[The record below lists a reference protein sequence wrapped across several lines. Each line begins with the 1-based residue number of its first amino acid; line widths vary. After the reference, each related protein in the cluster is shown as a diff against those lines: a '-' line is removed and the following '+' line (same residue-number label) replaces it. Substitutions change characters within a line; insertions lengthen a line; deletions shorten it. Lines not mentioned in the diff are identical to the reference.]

1 MPTNNKP
8 NSLITEKSPY
18 LLQHAHNPVDW
29 FPWGEEAF
37 EKAKRE
43 NKPVLI
49 SIGYSTCHWCH
60 VMAHESFEDEEIAG
74 ILNDKFIAIK
84 VDREERPDVD
94 SVYMRICQLMTGQ
107 GGWPLNVFVTPD
119 QKPFYAGTYFPKTSK
134 FNRPGFIDVLEHLSE
149 TFAND
154 RQHVEDIAENAAAH
168 LEVKV
173 HPTEGM
179 LGEQAVHDTY
189 RQLAGGFDT
198 VYGGFG
204 QAPKFPMP
212 HMLLFLLR
220 YYSYT
225 GKEQALA
232 GVTKTLDGMANGGIF
247 DHIGFGFARYSTD
260 NEWLVPHFEKM
271 LYDNALLLSAYTEAY
286 QVTNNERYKQ
296 IATQIVTFIKR
307 EMMHEDGSFF
317 SALDADTEGREGKY
331 YIWSKKEIMNL
342 LGDDLGSLY
351 CKVYNITEQGNFE
364 GENIPNLIFTR
375 REAILEETGLTEHEL
390 TERLEGARK
399 KLLEARENRSY
410 PHTDDKVLTSWNAL
424 MIAGLAK
431 AAKVFHEPD
440 FLNMAETAIRFLERH
455 LIPDGRVMVRYREGE
470 VKNKGFIDDYAFLI
484 WAYLELY
491 EASFN
496 PSYLKKA
503 KMLCTSMLDL
513 FWDERNGGFFFTG
526 NDAETLLVREKE
538 VYDGAVP
545 SGNSAAAVQLLRLGR
560 LTGDVSLIE
569 KAEAMFSVFKR
580 EIEAYPSSSAFFM
593 QSVLTHIMPQKEI
606 VVFGSKDD
614 PDRKRFIEALQEH
627 FTTAYTILAA
637 EHPEELAGISDFAAG
652 YQMID
657 GKTTVYIC
665 ENFTCRRPTTDI
677 DEAMNV
683 LQISSRA

>member
-1 MPTNNKP
+1 
-8 NSLITEKSPY
+8 
-18 LLQHAHNPVDW
+18 
-29 FPWGEEAF
+29 
-37 EKAKRE
+37 
-43 NKPVLI
+43 
-49 SIGYSTCHWCH
+49 
-60 VMAHESFEDEEIAG
+60 MAHESFEDEEIAG
-74 ILNDKFIAIK
+74 MLNDKFIAIK

-296 IATQIVTFIKR
+296 IAAQIVTFIQR

-342 LGDDLGSLY
+342 LGDQLGSLY

-390 TERLEGARK
+390 TERLEGARI

-440 FLNMAETAIRFLERH
+440 FLSMAETAIRFLERH

-491 EASFN
+491 EAGFN

-503 KMLCTSMLDL
+503 KTLCTSMLDL
-513 FWDERNGGFFFTG
+513 FWDERHGGFFFTG

-627 FTTAYTILAA
+627 FTPAYTILAT

-652 YQMID
+652 YEMID

>member
-1 MPTNNKP
+1 MPATR
-8 NSLITEKSPY
+8 LIMNGSCRILRKCCMTTPFSS
-18 LLQHAHNPVDW
+18 A
-29 FPWGEEAF
+29 
-37 EKAKRE
+37 
-43 NKPVLI
+43 LI
-49 SIGYSTCHWCH
+49 
-60 VMAHESFEDEEIAG
+60 
-74 ILNDKFIAIK
+74 
-84 VDREERPDVD
+84 
-94 SVYMRICQLMTGQ
+94 
-107 GGWPLNVFVTPD
+107 
-119 QKPFYAGTYFPKTSK
+119 QKL
-134 FNRPGFIDVLEHLSE
+134 I
-149 TFAND
+149 
-154 RQHVEDIAENAAAH
+154 
-168 LEVKV
+168 
-173 HPTEGM
+173 
-179 LGEQAVHDTY
+179 
-189 RQLAGGFDT
+189 
-198 VYGGFG
+198 
-204 QAPKFPMP
+204 
-212 HMLLFLLR
+212 
-220 YYSYT
+220 
-225 GKEQALA
+225 
-232 GVTKTLDGMANGGIF
+232 
-247 DHIGFGFARYSTD
+247 
-260 NEWLVPHFEKM
+260 
-271 LYDNALLLSAYTEAY
+271 
-286 QVTNNERYKQ
+286 ERYKQ
-296 IATQIVTFIKR
+296 IATQIVTFIQR

-342 LGDDLGSLY
+342 LGDELGSLY

-390 TERLEGARK
+390 TERLEGARI

-440 FLNMAETAIRFLERH
+440 FLSMAETAIRFLERH

-491 EASFN
+491 EAGFN

-503 KMLCTSMLDL
+503 KTLCTSMLDL
-513 FWDERNGGFFFTG
+513 FWDERHGGFFFTG

-593 QSVLTHIMPQKEI
+593 QSVLAHIMPQKEI

-614 PDRKRFIEALQEH
+614 PDRKWFIEALQEH
-627 FTTAYTILAA
+627 FTPAYTILAA
-637 EHPEELAGISDFAAG
+637 ENPEELAGISDFAAG
-652 YQMID
+652 YEMID